1 MSAVLLSLCLAL
13 GAAGSLHA
21 QDGFPFING
30 STFLEEPEPSVAV
43 TVEPRRVAQRDRFT
57 VSILIDHQ
65 DPTTL
70 ELTAPPV
77 PDGLVQLAGPNVKPF
92 IEQSRNRDSMVKILA
107 TYTYRVDQPG
117 RKVLEPFRIA
127 IGDRELMTEPI
138 LIEAGSRNAPAE
150 VPFDVRWRIPEGQL
164 YEGGTAALV
173 LELVNLT
180 EIGFPDAVR
189 VSSPGSGVF
198 EEVEGLGEIRFRTV
212 GETTLYTVP
221 VATYLY
227 TATQRGE
234 AVIPA
239 ARVTAFGMTVTGE
252 QLRVPVKPVP
262 ADVRATGA
270 VGTFRFDSW
279 VDNPNV
285 ALGDSIVLHLRV
297 RGTGNLSYLQVP
309 APRAEGMIVTE
320 KSQNDSLRP
329 TEFGYSGEREFVYR
343 LLPEATG
350 GFSIEVPRFSWFDPS
365 TAATAWAEAR
375 RYAIQVA
382 AAPESAGTEEDRTF
396 PFPLLG
402 QPEIERLQSIDLSGN
417 PVSYL
422 VFMPGPVALV
432 LYLVF
437 RKKGSGGKRR
447 RLWAAGPAIV
457 FLCAASASFPWELL
471 ERGAAEY
478 EAGRFE
484 EAAAA
489 FGEASARAG
498 GNAGIEYNLFVASYR
513 AERYGEALRALRNA
527 VRLKPM
533 NQLFRQTLAWADRT
547 LALDRQIPVSP
558 RIHPD
563 LLFLAAA
570 LAINLASFAAIM
582 LLRGRRGISVI
593 LFVLLLFILVG
604 AAGGLWYTIGQ
615 RSDTT
620 GIVGP
625 GPGSLRKIP
634 RISSAEWFP
643 LKAGAAV
650 RIIAETGEFYLIET
664 GYGIQGW
671 ISRENL
677 FPE

>member
-1 MSAVLLSLCLAL
+1 MVLETPVPQVSVSL
-13 GAAGSLHA
+13 
-21 QDGFPFING
+21 
-30 STFLEEPEPSVAV
+30 
-43 TVEPRRVAQRDRFT
+43 EPRRVIQRERIT
-57 VSILIDHQ
+57 VSILVDHQ

-70 ELTAPPV
+70 EITAPPV
-77 PDGLVQLAGPNVKPF
+77 PDGVVQLSGPNIKPY

-107 TYTYRVDQPG
+107 AYTYRVDLPG
-117 RKVLEPFRIA
+117 RKVLEPFRIV
-127 IGDRELMTEPI
+127 IDGREIFTEPI
-138 LIEAGSRNAPAE
+138 LIEAASRNAPNE
-150 VPFDVRWRIPEGQL
+150 VPFDVRWRMLTEQL
-164 YEGGTAALV
+164 YEGGTVALV
-173 LELVNLT
+173 LELLNLT

-189 VSSPGSGVF
+189 VSSPGAGVF

-221 VATYLY
+221 IATYLY

-285 ALGDSIVLHLRV
+285 ALGESVVLHMRV
-297 RGTGNLSYLQVP
+297 RGAGNLSYLQVP
-309 APRAEGMIVTE
+309 APKADGMIVTE
-320 KSQNDSLRP
+320 KSQNDSLLP
-329 TEFGYSGEREFVYR
+329 SEAGYSGERELVYR
-343 LLPEATG
+343 LLPESTG
-350 GFSIEVPRFSWFDPS
+350 GLSIEVPRFVWFDPA
-365 TAATAWAEAR
+365 AATTVQTEAR

-382 AAPESAGTEEDRTF
+382 AAPEHTGAGTEQDLGF

-402 QPEIERLQSIDLSGN
+402 RAEIERLQSVDLSGN
-417 PVSYL
+417 PISYL
-422 VFMPGPVALV
+422 AFMPGPIALV

-437 RKKGSGGKRR
+437 RKKGPGGKRR
-447 RLWAAGPAIV
+447 RFWAAGPAVV
-457 FLCAASASFPWELL
+457 FLCAASAAFPWELL
-471 ERGAAEY
+471 ERGAAQY
-478 EAGRFE
+478 EDGLFE
-484 EAAAA
+484 EAAAS
-489 FGEASARAG
+489 FGEASVRAG
-498 GNAGIEYNLFVASYR
+498 GNAGVEYNLFLAAYR
-513 AERYGEALRALRNA
+513 AGRYGEALRALRNA

-533 NQLFRQTLAWADRT
+533 NQMFRQTLAWADRT
-547 LALDRQIPVSP
+547 LGLDRQIPVSP

-604 AAGGLWYTIGQ
+604 TAGGLWYTIDQ

-620 GIVGP
+620 GIIGP

-634 RISSAEWFP
+634 RASSDEWFP
-643 LKAGAAV
+643 LKAGTAV

-671 ISRENL
+671 ITRENL